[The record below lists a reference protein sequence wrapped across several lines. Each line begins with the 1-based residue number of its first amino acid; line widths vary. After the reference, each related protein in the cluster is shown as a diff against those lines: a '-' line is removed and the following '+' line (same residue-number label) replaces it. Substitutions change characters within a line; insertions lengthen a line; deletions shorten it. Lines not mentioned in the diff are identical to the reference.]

1 MSLLM
6 QSHGGATRVAKPTA
20 RNTAITESLVPAAAD
35 ASVDE
40 AADFG
45 YFMPPSGNPSD
56 YLPNDCAGELDTLGS
71 LMVPAEETPPDV
83 AATPDSTLPA
93 IMTYWGQFLDHELTA
108 RTDRETVISHLDPGA
123 PIFSAADIETT
134 LKNAR
139 TPRFDLDS
147 VYGGVPVG
155 AGAAEGLSTE
165 VATVI
170 SGMRHPTLT
179 AKMRVGTAGP
189 DGPLPDG
196 LDPHR
201 DLPRFGQVQQSVRD
215 AYLAI
220 AQQRLSPADFADF
233 QAKLPKRA
241 IIGDMRNDE
250 NLVVAQFH
258 LSFLRFHNRVVD
270 FLTENDTGWIAD
282 FNSAKTLT
290 TLHYQWLAI
299 EGYLKSVCDP
309 VIVNAVL
316 ASRAK
321 HFFDF
326 RAAYNDRVGNSTL
339 GDVIPLEF
347 SVAAFRFG
355 HTMVRNL
362 YDYNKNFGRPGGII
376 PNAPFNLLFAFTGG
390 GGLGAAAGIPS
401 DRLPENWVIDWS
413 RFVTTDTSFA
423 DGGPQR
429 AARSLDTLLAPPL
442 GDMLNEG
449 GEFDETDPAQAR
461 LKELFRHLARRNL
474 RRGLSLRLPT
484 GQALHAH
491 LKSIGA
497 LASNPVADVTTLLDN
512 KPDMAAFLHA
522 SDAKL
527 HERTP
532 LWFYCLAEAEAA
544 GGNRLGDVGSWIVA
558 STFIA
563 VMLDDPDSALSTS
576 FTPDMSPLRGTDGT
590 PIDTI
595 EKWLKFALVLE

>member
-6 QSHGGATRVAKPTA
+6 QSHGGDSRTA
-20 RNTAITESLVPAAAD
+20 APRSRQEAMTESVIPAGAD
-35 ASVDE
+35 ISVDE

-56 YLPNDCAGELDTLGS
+56 YLPDDCVSELDALGNH
-71 LMVPAEETPPDV
+71 MVPSEASPPDID
-83 AATPDSTLPA
+83 ATPDGSLPA

-108 RTDRETVISHLDPGA
+108 RTDRETVISQIDPGS
-123 PIFSAADIETT
+123 PVFSAADIETM

-147 VYGGVPVG
+147 VYGGVAVG
-155 AGAAEGLSTE
+155 AGVAEGLEAE

-170 SGMRHPTLT
+170 SGMRHPILT
-179 AKMRVGTAGP
+179 DKMRVGTAGP
-189 DGPLPDG
+189 DGPLPDD

-201 DLPRFGQVQQSVRD
+201 DLPRFGQVEKSVRD
-215 AYLAI
+215 AYLKI
-220 AQQRLSPADFADF
+220 AQQRLSAADFAEF
-233 QAKLPKRA
+233 RTKLDKRA

-250 NLVVAQFH
+250 NLIVAQFH

-270 FLTENDTGWIAD
+270 FLTENHTGWIAD

-299 EGYLKSVCDP
+299 QGYLKTVCDP
-309 VIVNAVL
+309 TIVDGIL
-316 ASRAK
+316 ANRAK

-326 RAAYNDRVGNSTL
+326 RDAYNDRVGNRTL

-355 HTMVRNL
+355 HTMVRNI
-362 YDYNKNFGRPGGII
+362 YDYNKSFGRPGGII

-390 GGLGAAAGIPS
+390 GGLGADAGIVS

-413 RFVTTDTSFA
+413 RFVTTDTSFS

-449 GEFDETDPAQAR
+449 SEFDETDPAEAR
-461 LKELFRHLARRNL
+461 LKGLFRHLARRNL

-497 LASNPVADVTTLLDN
+497 LSSDPVADVATLLDG
-512 KPDMAAFLHA
+512 KPDMAAFLRN

-544 GGNRLGDVGSWIVA
+544 GGDRLGDVGSWIVA

-576 FTPDMSPLRGTDGT
+576 FTPEMSPLRAPDGT